1 MESLGARTA
10 IAPAVVRVQAKNVK
24 PLRGSAASRVR
35 AVLNKDQDKSADDR
49 AKSAVAGASRTGAE
63 SGKIGARAASARAR
77 RGRSARFE
85 HPGRSDRVSRVAA
98 CALETPAAPPPSSN
112 PLVSSFLF
120 VPDRPSRKV
129 TTDDKGSA
137 ILTAPPPP
145 RPFPRLSQAS
155 SPPPSS

>member
-98 CALETPAAPPPSSN
+98 CALETPAAPPPVVEPSCIFFLVRPPIA
-112 PLVSSFLF
+112 PLG
-120 VPDRPSRKV
+120 R
-129 TTDDKGSA
+129 
-137 ILTAPPPP
+137 
-145 RPFPRLSQAS
+145 
-155 SPPPSS
+155 

>member
-98 CALETPAAPPPSSN
+98 CALETPAAPPP
-112 PLVSSFLF
+112 VARTARYF
-120 VPDRPSRKV
+120 VILRSLCLAF
-129 TTDDKGSA
+129 A
-137 ILTAPPPP
+137 IEYRMKSTRCRASDT
-145 RPFPRLSQAS
+145 FPRAIEYTQS
-155 SPPPSS
+155 